1 MFFLNYFFNIYFMV
15 IVYNDNRTWYENWQK
30 YGTIKLSLQGK
41 NDNEY
46 RWHCYTCIYFIH
58 LSTVI
63 LPCLLA
69 SCYCSCPCQ
78 HGDCMTSCS
87 VIVKRS
93 MSKCLHLS
101 LCLLT
106 YCHSISVSDIYNK
119 DTSSS
124 SFWTSLSTAHKN
136 SYCQSFISFFIFP
149 RRCQNFTVYCEVPLR
164 YLHFYCRCLLYTYL
178 YCHNMTVYCMLS
190 SILHC
195 SFYTSMNKS
204 ILSTAYKISLLKL
217 HSLLP
222 NSIVKTLM
230 SNALH
235 RRWDFTSWYPL
246 PTSIQLLKPSL
257 SVAFCHCQ
265 NLTVCRMLLSCHYI
279 SLSTA
284 TNTP

>member
-30 YGTIKLSLQGK
+30 YGTIKLSLQGE

-69 SCYCSCPCQ
+69 SCYCLCPCQ

-106 YCHSISVSDIYNK
+106 YCHSISVSDIYIIK
-119 DTSSS
+119 TLLLLLSEPLCLLHTRTPIVKA
-124 SFWTSLSTAHKN
+124 SFLFYIPAPLSKLHCLLWSATSL
-136 SYCQSFISFFIFP
+136 
-149 RRCQNFTVYCEVPLR
+149 FTFLLSLPPI
-164 YLHFYCRCLLYTYL
+164 YLL
-178 YCHNMTVYCMLS
+178 
-190 SILHC
+190 
-195 SFYTSMNKS
+195 
-204 ILSTAYKISLLKL
+204 ILS
-217 HSLLP
+217 
-222 NSIVKTLM
+222 
-230 SNALH
+230 
-235 RRWDFTSWYPL
+235 
-246 PTSIQLLKPSL
+246 
-257 SVAFCHCQ
+257 
-265 NLTVCRMLLSCHYI
+265 
-279 SLSTA
+279 
-284 TNTP
+284 

>member
-1 MFFLNYFFNIYFMV
+1 MTLLYMYIFYPFEYSDITVFACMLLLLMSVSTWWLHDFL
-15 IVYNDNRTWYENWQK
+15 
-30 YGTIKLSLQGK
+30 
-41 NDNEY
+41 
-46 RWHCYTCIYFIH
+46 H
-58 LSTVI
+58 
-63 LPCLLA
+63 
-69 SCYCSCPCQ
+69 
-78 HGDCMTSCS
+78 S

-93 MSKCLHLS
+93 MSKCLHLL

-124 SFWTSLSTAHKN
+124 SSFWTSLSTAHKN
-136 SYCQSFISFFIFP
+136 SYCQSFISFLYS
-149 RRCQNFTVYCEVPLR
+149 RAVVKTSLFTVKC
-164 YLHFYCRCLLYTYL
+164 HFVIYISIVTASYIPTYTVI
-178 YCHNMTVYCMLS
+178 TWLS
-190 SILHC
+190 TA
-195 SFYTSMNKS
+195 FYTSMNKS

>member
-69 SCYCSCPCQ
+69 SCYCLCPCQ

-87 VIVKRS
+87 VLVKRS

-101 LCLLT
+101 LFLLT

-136 SYCQSFISFFIFP
+136 SYCQSFISFLYS
-149 RRCQNFTVYCEVPLR
+149 RAVVKTSLFTVKCHFVIYISIVTASYIPTYTVITWLSTVCCRR
-164 YLHFYCRCLLYTYL
+164 YFIVHSTHPWTNPYCLLRKKFL
-178 YCHNMTVYCMLS
+178 C
-190 SILHC
+190 
-195 SFYTSMNKS
+195 
-204 ILSTAYKISLLKL
+204 
-217 HSLLP
+217 
-222 NSIVKTLM
+222 
-230 SNALH
+230 
-235 RRWDFTSWYPL
+235 
-246 PTSIQLLKPSL
+246 
-257 SVAFCHCQ
+257 
-265 NLTVCRMLLSCHYI
+265 
-279 SLSTA
+279 
-284 TNTP
+284 

>member
-1 MFFLNYFFNIYFMV
+1 MFFLIIFLTFILL
-15 IVYNDNRTWYENWQK
+15 YNDNRTWYENWQK

-69 SCYCSCPCQ
+69 SCYCLCPCQ

-93 MSKCLHLS
+93 MSKCLHLL

-124 SFWTSLSTAHKN
+124 FWTSLSTAHKN
-136 SYCQSFISFFIFP
+136 SYCQNFISFLYS
-149 RRCQNFTVYCEVPLR
+149 RAVVKTSLFTVKCHFVIYISIVTASYIPTYTVITWLSTVCCRR
-164 YLHFYCRCLLYTYL
+164 YFIVHSTHPWTNPYCLLRKKFL
-178 YCHNMTVYCMLS
+178 C
-190 SILHC
+190 
-195 SFYTSMNKS
+195 
-204 ILSTAYKISLLKL
+204 
-217 HSLLP
+217 
-222 NSIVKTLM
+222 
-230 SNALH
+230 
-235 RRWDFTSWYPL
+235 
-246 PTSIQLLKPSL
+246 
-257 SVAFCHCQ
+257 
-265 NLTVCRMLLSCHYI
+265 
-279 SLSTA
+279 
-284 TNTP
+284 

>member
-1 MFFLNYFFNIYFMV
+1 MV

-46 RWHCYTCIYFIH
+46 RWHWHCYTCTSIYFIH

-69 SCYCSCPCQ
+69 SCYCLCPCQ

-136 SYCQSFISFFIFP
+136 SYCQNFISFLNIP
-149 RRCQNFTVYCEVPLR
+149 APLSK
-164 YLHFYCRCLLYTYL
+164 LHCLLWSATSLFTFLLSLPPIYL
-178 YCHNMTVYCMLS
+178 L
-190 SILHC
+190 
-195 SFYTSMNKS
+195 
-204 ILSTAYKISLLKL
+204 ILS
-217 HSLLP
+217 
-222 NSIVKTLM
+222 
-230 SNALH
+230 
-235 RRWDFTSWYPL
+235 
-246 PTSIQLLKPSL
+246 
-257 SVAFCHCQ
+257 
-265 NLTVCRMLLSCHYI
+265 
-279 SLSTA
+279 
-284 TNTP
+284 

>member
-1 MFFLNYFFNIYFMV
+1 MIIGLDIKINKSM
-15 IVYNDNRTWYENWQK
+15 EHA
-30 YGTIKLSLQGK
+30 IKLNLQGK

-58 LSTVI
+58 LSAVI

-69 SCYCSCPCQ
+69 SCYCLCPCQ

-93 MSKCLHLS
+93 MSTCLHLS

-124 SFWTSLSTAHKN
+124 SFWTSLHV
-136 SYCQSFISFFIFP
+136 YCTQELLLSKLHFFFIFP

-164 YLHFYCRCLLYTYL
+164 YLHFYCHCLLYTYL

-195 SFYTSMNKS
+195 SIYTFFCKVR
-204 ILSTAYKISLLKL
+204 
-217 HSLLP
+217 P
-222 NSIVKTLM
+222 N
-230 SNALH
+230 
-235 RRWDFTSWYPL
+235 
-246 PTSIQLLKPSL
+246 
-257 SVAFCHCQ
+257 
-265 NLTVCRMLLSCHYI
+265 HYCI
-279 SLSTA
+279 AS
-284 TNTP
+284 